1 MIAESI
7 EPIIPGTVAASY
19 ALIGCLVGGTL
30 GVGGVLLGVRV
41 ERRFRE
47 LPRVKCVATN
57 WELAFERA
65 GPVRLATCTF
75 EVDLFNEGQLAT
87 GLRGVSVALRS
98 GGAGEEETVVI
109 GRLKDSGSKEPLW
122 TIDLPALRWAH
133 ANAYAAFEGKDARRL
148 SGFRG
153 ANLLGQFP
161 DGRGFDIAI
170 VRRQNLFVPPKKV
183 VSGRQ
188 ERIEKGNFS
197 TRFRWRRRPSTG

>member
-7 EPIIPGTVAASY
+7 EAITPGMVAASY
-19 ALIGCLVGGTL
+19 ALIGCLVGGIL
-30 GVGGVLLGVRV
+30 SVGGVLLGVRMG
-41 ERRFRE
+41 RRFRE
-47 LPRVKCVATN
+47 FPRVKCVVTN
-57 WELAFERA
+57 WELAFEKA

-87 GLRGVSVALRS
+87 GLRGVSVALR
-98 GGAGEEETVVI
+98 GGGGGEEEAVVI
-109 GRLKDSGSKEPLW
+109 GRLKDPTSKEPLW
-122 TIDLPALRWAH
+122 AIDLPARRWAH

-170 VRRQNLFVPPKKV
+170 VRRQNFLVSPKKV
-183 VSGRQ
+183 ASGRQ
-188 ERIEKGNFS
+188 ERIAKGNLS
-197 TRFRWRRRPSTG
+197 TRFRWRRRPTG